1 MYKFWINTVVQL
13 KWTPEPNDS
22 CIKKCSAPLDKEA
35 PFTMFDSKEY
45 LSSIYIIP
53 FIFQVVNYQ
62 DHRDFILQNSMYL
75 REPQILL

>member
-1 MYKFWINTVVQL
+1 
-13 KWTPEPNDS
+13 
-22 CIKKCSAPLDKEA
+22 
-35 PFTMFDSKEY
+35 MFDSKEY
-45 LSSIYIIP
+45 LSFIYIIP